1 MLCNKEYM
9 YCHPQTVHFCIPAMV
24 LSTRFMIHCKGQPL
38 VLSRPQEPESNFTSL
53 DTDYNRLQ
61 TSQMSGIASDSLPYS
76 PAQDLSPAQFQVSI
90 IQFTVELSIF
100 VAKCLIIKFNWK

>member
-1 MLCNKEYM
+1 M

-38 VLSRPQEPESNFTSL
+38 VLSRPQEPESNL
-53 DTDYNRLQ
+53 LHWIQ
-61 TSQMSGIASDSLPYS
+61 TSQRSGIASDSLPYS